1 MAQKAVTILLAVLLI
16 VSLASSVFQYFE
28 NQRLTSQVQSL
39 NDEIK
44 TFKSANVVTALGV
57 VEIPPLGA
65 NYWGGNG
72 DYSHLWITGWVF
84 NSGASMAKKAGL
96 QVVAFNESNA
106 VLLNYTLPIADAGV
120 DAFATKPSLLPSYI
134 YPAPLEFNNLLSQQ
148 NVTVRVAIFHE
159 GIFPNNTRYQ
169 ITPVWENSP

>member
-1 MAQKAVTILLAVLLI
+1 MAQKAVTILLAVLLS
-16 VSLASSVFQYFE
+16 VSLASSVFLYFE

-39 NDEIK
+39 DGEIK
-44 TFKSANVVTALGV
+44 TLKSANVVTALGV

-65 NYWGGNG
+65 SYWGGNG

-84 NSGASMAKKAGL
+84 NSGASMAKQAGL
-96 QVVAFNESNA
+96 QVLAFDESDT
-106 VLLNYTLPIADAGV
+106 VLMNFTVPITEGGIG
-120 DAFATKPSLLPSYI
+120 AFATKPNLIPSYL

-159 GIFPNNTRYQ
+159 GVFPNSTRYQ
-169 ITPVWENSP
+169 ITPVWESSP